1 MHFGY
6 SRRGIPLYT
15 VHTVQKKSLLER
27 KNSRFSVLKEY
38 RVSPSIFRPLDMA
51 AGFRLALKNISDRFS
66 SQDLVELKY
75 LCEDVIPAGELEK
88 LNSGTQLFSA
98 LQRRN
103 KISEGDLA
111 FLDFLLEAIGKKHLL
126 KYCTDAGYGQAQ
138 LPGSR
143 SISGNEVG
151 VSSSGVV
158 NTSSNLDLEYRKTL
172 AIIAAGLTPHNF
184 TEMLYLSAD
193 HFNGVQPKA
202 KKPLEFFTF
211 MEQHRLL
218 MPGNLSTLHSL
229 LASVGRQDL
238 ADKLVPI
245 ADLAKFSGPQP
256 HRYDST
262 PSAPTPHQY
271 PSSPLSS
278 GQIASNVGLFN
289 LQKNPGTTGT
299 WSGVQDRADTRED
312 LPTSSKSTG
321 SSMNDIPMGEPVQT
335 SQNVG
340 TVQTAPPTGSVME
353 PQSVVDRTQGEMVI
367 GGRIPMLSTGNI
379 PSINEVVLSVERSAV
394 HEANLEAT
402 PLLKEYHRK
411 EIQEE
416 MMREE
421 QASLRLLEKNR
432 EHEQREKQLR
442 SEIQQ
447 LEKQR
452 EMLAHQLQQAAATSH
467 RMPKQQRK
475 DLCYPMKSEPHG
487 LCLIINNYKFYS
499 TTAEGPLPDR
509 RGSSVDEHNLNIIF
523 TRLNYKIEVIHNA
536 TGASIM
542 QKLKDVSSMDHSRYD
557 SFVCCLLTHGKMN
570 GIYGADGNLVSVAD
584 LANFLKGVSCP
595 SLNGKPKMFF
605 VQACRGDDEDKGATL
620 ESDDGPDSNHLGRSL
635 PNAAD
640 FLFAYSTAPGTVSW
654 RSIQYGSW
662 YISKLCEVLDQH
674 AKEGMDLLSMLT
686 IVNDKVSQAYTKQ
699 GFKQCPAPVNMLRKQ
714 VIFV

>member
-1 MHFGY
+1 
-6 SRRGIPLYT
+6 
-15 VHTVQKKSLLER
+15 
-27 KNSRFSVLKEY
+27 
-38 RVSPSIFRPLDMA
+38 MA

-66 SQDLVELKY
+66 SQDLEELKY

-88 LNSGTQLFSA
+88 LKSGTQLFSA

-158 NTSSNLDLEYRKTL
+158 NTSGKLDLEYRKTL
-172 AIIAAGLTPHNF
+172 AVIAAGLTPHNF

-256 HRYDST
+256 RRYDST

-271 PSSPLSS
+271 PSSQYDPFSS
-278 GQIASNVGLFN
+278 SQNPSYDGQYRLHG
-289 LQKNPGTTGT
+289 NPGKWSGV
-299 WSGVQDRADTRED
+299 SGVQDRADTRED

-321 SSMNDIPMGEPVQT
+321 SPMNDIPMGEPVQT

-353 PQSVVDRTQGEMVI
+353 PQSVVDRGPGQMVI
-367 GGRIPMLSTGNI
+367 GNSVFGLSTGNI
-379 PSINEVVLSVERSAV
+379 PRSSINEAILSMERSAV
-394 HEANLEAT
+394 HEANLEAA
-402 PLLKEYHRK
+402 PLLKEYRSK

-421 QASLRLLEKNR
+421 QASLRLLEQNR

-452 EMLAHQLQQAAATSH
+452 EMLAHQLQQAATTS
-467 RMPKQQRK
+467 RRIPKQQRK

-487 LCLIINNYKFYS
+487 LCLIINNSKFYS
-499 TTAEGPLPDR
+499 TTAEGALPNR
-509 RGSSVDEHNLNIIF
+509 RGSDVDEHNLNIIF
-523 TRLNYKIEVIHNA
+523 ARLNYKIEVMHDA

-605 VQACRGDDEDKGATL
+605 IQACRGDDEDKGATL
-620 ESDDGPDSNHLGRSL
+620 ESDDGPDSNQLGRSL

-654 RSIQYGSW
+654 RSIQFGSW

>member
-1 MHFGY
+1 
-6 SRRGIPLYT
+6 
-15 VHTVQKKSLLER
+15 
-27 KNSRFSVLKEY
+27 
-38 RVSPSIFRPLDMA
+38 MA
-51 AGFRLALKNISDRFS
+51 AGFRLALKNVSDRFS
-66 SQDLVELKY
+66 SQDLDDLRY

-103 KISEGDLA
+103 KISEGDLT
-111 FLDFLLEAIGKKHLL
+111 FLEFLLEAIGKKHLL

-143 SISGNEVG
+143 SISANEVG

-158 NTSSNLDLEYRKTL
+158 NTSGNLDLEYRKTL
-172 AIIAAGLTPHNF
+172 AVIATGLTPHNF
-184 TEMLYLSAD
+184 SEMLYLSVD

-202 KKPLEFFTF
+202 KKPLELFTV

-229 LASVGRQDL
+229 LATVGRQDL

-245 ADLAKFSGPQP
+245 ANLAGPQP
-256 HRYDST
+256 RRYDST
-262 PSAPTPHQY
+262 PSAPTPNRY
-271 PSSPLSS
+271 PSSQYNPFLS
-278 GQIASNVGLFN
+278 GQSASYDGQFN
-289 LQKNPGTTGT
+289 LQGNPGTGK
-299 WSGVQDRADTRED
+299 WSGVQDRGVPRED
-312 LPTSSKSTG
+312 PPTSSKSTG
-321 SSMNDIPMGEPVQT
+321 SPINDFPIQA
-335 SQNVG
+335 SQNVD
-340 TVQTAPPTGSVME
+340 TVQTFPSTGSLTDAQ
-353 PQSVVDRTQGEMVI
+353 PVVDRNQGLLVI
-367 GGRIPMLSTGNI
+367 GNRIPMLSTGNI
-379 PSINEVVLSVERSAV
+379 PRSSINEAVLSVERSAV
-394 HEANLEAT
+394 HEANLEAA
-402 PLLKEYHRK
+402 PLLREYRNKEV
-411 EIQEE
+411 QEE

-421 QASLRLLEKNR
+421 QASLRLLEQNR

-452 EMLAHQLQQAAATSH
+452 EMLAHQLQQAATTSR

-487 LCLIINNYKFYS
+487 LCLIINNSKFYS
-499 TTAEGPLPDR
+499 TTSEGPLPDR

-523 TRLNYKIEVIHNA
+523 SRLNYKIEVIHNA

-557 SFVCCLLTHGKMN
+557 SFVCCLLTHGRLN

-620 ESDDGPDSNHLGRSL
+620 ESDDGPDSNHLSRSL